1 MQEKS
6 NNPERENEEARRRRE
21 LTEMYGKEK
30 AEEIMRMEKK
40 DPAASQFHQ
49 PADQGEQDADVRSAM
64 QNTAR
69 RPGGQTPAP
78 MPGDAQRQSEAI
90 QDSVEEAK
98 NKGREKRQESE

>member
-6 NNPERENEEARRRRE
+6 DHPERSNEEARRHRE

-30 AEEIMRMEKK
+30 AEEIMRMEK

-49 PADQGEQDADVRSAM
+49 PTDQGEQDADVRSAM

-69 RPGGQTPAP
+69 RAGGRTPAP
-78 MPGDAQRQSEAI
+78 MPGDAERQSEGI
-90 QDSVEEAK
+90 QDSAEDAG
-98 NKGREKRQESE
+98 NKGREKREESE